1 MIPTTAL
8 QIGIPGGPE
17 LLIILLIAV
26 LLFGANKLPKLA
38 RSSGQAMGEFQKG
51 REEIDQELE
60 KMREGASL
68 ETDSE
73 PGTTTS
79 TSTSAAETGSETGST
94 EETTTTTETEPAT
107 ETETATES

>member
-1 MIPTTAL
+1 MTPTTAL

-51 REEIDQELE
+51 REEIDQELQ
-60 KMREGASL
+60 KMREGPNADTDTES
-68 ETDSE
+68 ETDATSTSASE
-73 PGTTTS
+73 TGPETS
-79 TSTSAAETGSETGST
+79 TST
-94 EETTTTTETEPAT
+94 ETET

>member
-1 MIPTTAL
+1 MTPTTAL

-51 REEIDQELE
+51 REEINQELE
-60 KMREGASL
+60 KMREGPGAG
-68 ETDSE
+68 TDSDSE
-73 PGTTTS
+73 TGA
-79 TSTSAAETGSETGST
+79 TSTSASATGPDTSTTETTGET
-94 EETTTTTETEPAT
+94 ETTTTTETE
-107 ETETATES
+107 TATES

>member
-60 KMREGASL
+60 KMREGPSASS
-68 ETDSE
+68 DSE
-73 PGTTTS
+73 SDTGA
-79 TSTSAAETGSETGST
+79 TSTSAESTGPETAEST
-94 EETTTTTETEPAT
+94 ATDAETTTTNTETT
-107 ETETATES
+107 TETATES